1 MTAHVNAR
9 LWARR
14 ISRSEF
20 DDVMGVSQGGR
31 ENYVDRSGA
40 AMMDSSGGFRL
51 LHWETDGGR
60 VGHKVST
67 AAHGSSQLMSC
78 SPISFCGQEKI

>member
-40 AMMDSSGGFRL
+40 AMMDSSGDSDYLTG
-51 LHWETDGGR
+51 
-60 VGHKVST
+60 K
-67 AAHGSSQLMSC
+67 LMEGALGTKC
-78 SPISFCGQEKI
+78 